1 MDSTIH
7 KLEGLRLQNLQNNV
21 HYTCSPCGK
30 HNCFVCLTKCEAC
43 RNLNCSCRTIEYGN
57 EISRVKPKPSIYN
70 NSLIKVGGVGD
81 FCEIKSF
88 RDANLPEV
96 LIENLR
102 KLLYKVPTPVQ
113 SIAIPILL
121 EGKDLVARAETG
133 SGKTAAF
140 LIPIVSTLIKRKT
153 VNSMNP
159 FAVILTPTRELAL
172 QIEREALLLTENT
185 FIKPVCTYGGITIG
199 HQKKKIA
206 KGCDIL
212 IGTLGRILH
221 LAKQSMLSLK
231 ELKILIIDEGDH
243 MLDKNFVKDI
253 GKLVHDFDMPEKSL
267 RQTALF
273 CATIPTT
280 QIIHDDKGVKK
291 KLAFFTDTVC
301 MFLNDTYC
309 HVDVGNNLVTP
320 KSIIQQFLF
329 VDKLELKFQLLE
341 KKIAEE
347 LSNENKTI
355 VFIETI
361 KETIKVAQQL
371 CIKDYPVTVI
381 HGRRTQNDRK
391 QAMYEFNEGLKPLLI
406 CTNVSARGL
415 DIFEVKTVIN
425 YNLPNLTHDDI
436 RTYVYRIGRAGRI
449 GNPGKSISLFLKGRD
464 EVLAKPLVVL
474 LGGSQ
479 QEVPTWLEEL
489 CLVRE
494 MAKLGNYS
502 QAIYETK
509 RVAMLTEK
517 NSSDDTRRFEDKGK
531 VKDISYRFSKLT
543 PI

>member
-381 HGRRTQNDRK
+381 HG
-391 QAMYEFNEGLKPLLI
+391 
-406 CTNVSARGL
+406 
-415 DIFEVKTVIN
+415 
-425 YNLPNLTHDDI
+425 
-436 RTYVYRIGRAGRI
+436 IGRAGRI